1 MRKRYVLVVLSVMLV
16 AANKVSAQSATSGI
30 ITFSLSDVTPIFMP
44 PELYIDVDF
53 IDDNDNK
60 ILEALENGVLRLD
73 LSNRGGDA
81 NDVIVTVTPQNSTGI
96 VFNSQT
102 LTTSVKS
109 NEHAVLDFP
118 ISASINVPTDSVHF
132 SIKVSESLGYDLNAS
147 VVLSTYEYM
156 KSKLEMQGVTI
167 LDAGMG
173 LRAAN
178 GNPDGM
184 VQKGDVVRATV
195 TLQNTGT
202 GEANNIWYRIT
213 TANPNVLLMTETGN
227 TTEITG
233 AIDNMLSGEAKEV
246 SFRLSAN
253 NNYNASDE
261 YLPVYIEV
269 TEDKNFGNLQYTNI
283 PIPLGKTPEKPR
295 IVDIKGERDKLL
307 AMQQLKVYSS
317 TDPSRFTSNQKIRD
331 ISVAPAGD
339 PIYRD
344 AVAIVIGA
352 EKNSYGVAPAPYA
365 ARDASVMAK
374 YFKNSLGIQDNNIK
388 VLTDDQVTKNALS
401 DLFDIRYGYLSRVVV
416 PKETDV
422 FVYYSGHGI
431 PDVTDNG
438 EQDIYLF
445 PYDARKELVKD
456 RGYSLN
462 KLYADLNSLEAKSV
476 TVILDACFSG
486 SSRQTVTHES
496 ENISNEKGI
505 RISMPQMTNRPWD
518 TNPNFRVFTSST
530 EDQTSLGYDQS
541 QSGLFTYFLATGLQ
555 GDADKDQNGT
565 IQFSELVDYVTTNV
579 SNESQKIRGGAQNPQ
594 FYGNGNFTIVKI
606 R

>member
-1 MRKRYVLVVLSVMLV
+1 MKKEIALFIFSVLLV
-16 AANKVSAQSATSGI
+16 AANKVIAQSANSGI
-30 ITFSLSDVTPIFMP
+30 ITFSVQDVTPIFMP

-60 ILEALENGVLRLD
+60 ILEALENGTIRLD

-81 NDVIVTVTPQNSTGI
+81 KDVEVTVTPLKAKGI
-96 VFNSQT
+96 DFNSQSF
-102 LTTSVKS
+102 TTSVKT
-109 NEHAVLDFP
+109 NEHAILDFP
-118 ISASINVPTDSVHF
+118 ISASINVPTDSIKF

-147 VVLSTYEYM
+147 VVLSTYEFL

-167 LDAGMG
+167 LDAGKG
-173 LRAAN
+173 LRASN
-178 GNPDGM
+178 GNPDGI
-184 VQKGDVVRATV
+184 VQKGEVVKATV
-195 TLQNTGT
+195 ALQNTGA
-202 GEANNIWYRIT
+202 GEANNIKYKIT
-213 TANPNVLLMTETGN
+213 TANPNVHLMTETGN
-227 TTEITG
+227 VTELTG
-233 AIDNMLSGEAKEV
+233 EFDNMLSGEVKDI

-253 NNYNASDE
+253 NNYNATDE
-261 YLPVYIEV
+261 YLPIYIEV
-269 TEDKNFGNLQYTNI
+269 TEDKNYGNLKNTII
-283 PIPLGKTPEKPR
+283 PIPLGKTPEKPK
-295 IVDIKGERDKLL
+295 IVDIKGERDKLI

-317 TDPSRFTSNQKIRD
+317 TDPDRFTSNKKIKD

-365 ARDASVMAK
+365 SRDASIMAN
-374 YFKNSLGIQDNNIK
+374 YFKNSLGLQDNNIK

-401 DLFDIRYGYLSRVVV
+401 DIFDNRYGYLSRVVV

-431 PDVTDNG
+431 PDITDNG

-486 SSRQTVTHES
+486 SSRQTVSQES
-496 ENISNEKGI
+496 KNISNEKGI

-530 EDQTSLGYDQS
+530 EDQTSLGFDQS
-541 QSGLFTYFLATGLQ
+541 QSGLFTYYLATGLQ
-555 GDADKDQNGT
+555 GDADKDKNGI
-565 IQFSELVDYVTTNV
+565 IQFSELVDYVTTSV
-579 SNESQKIRGGAQNPQ
+579 HNESLRIRGGAQNPQ

-606 R
+606 K